1 MNFPFLI
8 AKRYFISKKKQ
19 NIINIISGVAV
30 TGVAIT
36 TMALITILSVFN
48 GLDSLVKSMFSSFD
62 PSIKITAVEG
72 KTFDPLLIDKESV
85 TTLKGV
91 ASWAE
96 TLEENAILL
105 YNNKQDIA
113 IVKGVSDDYIHVTDL
128 DKHLIHGELFFKNNG
143 LNYAVFGAGVAMR
156 LGVGLSFVQPIDIYA
171 AKKGE
176 RMSANISRA
185 LNHKYVYPAATFS
198 IQESIDSK
206 YVLVPLDFARELFD
220 TPNNVSAIEIKLENG
235 VDINATRNAIQNI
248 IGSAFHV
255 KNQYEQHETIYR
267 VMNSEKWAIFLI
279 LSFILLIASFN
290 ILGSLSMLIIDK
302 KEDIM
307 ILKSMGAEQSSV
319 KQIFLIE
326 GWLISLTGAVLG
338 LVLGILVCWV
348 QQSFGLVKL
357 AGGGSFAVS
366 AYPVE
371 IHFFDVILSFVVVLL
386 IGFLISWYPIRYISG
401 KYMDESSH

>member
-30 TGVAIT
+30 AGVAIT
-36 TMALITILSVFN
+36 TMALIIVLSVFN

-72 KTFDPLLIDKESV
+72 KTFDPLSIDKESIININ
-85 TTLKGV
+85 GV
-91 ASWAE
+91 EYWAE
-96 TLEENAILL
+96 TLEENTILL

-113 IVKGVSDDYIHVTDL
+113 IVKGVSDDYVHITDL
-128 DKHLIHGELFFKNNG
+128 DEHLIHGEIFFKNNG

-156 LGVGLSFVQPIDIYA
+156 LGVGLTFVEPIDIYA

-176 RMSANISRA
+176 RMSNNLSRA
-185 LNHKYVYPAATFS
+185 LSHKYVYPAATFS

-220 TPNNVSAIEIKLENG
+220 TPQNVSAIEIKLSSEADVNFIR
-235 VDINATRNAIQNI
+235 DEIQNI
-248 IGSAFHV
+248 IGNAFHV
-255 KNQYEQHETIYR
+255 KNRYQQHETIYR
-267 VMNSEKWAIFLI
+267 IMNSEKWAIFLI

-302 KEDIM
+302 KDDIL
-307 ILKSMGAEQSSV
+307 ILKSMGAEQRLIR
-319 KQIFLIE
+319 QIFLFE
-326 GWLISLTGAVLG
+326 GWLISLAGAVLG
-338 LVLGILVCWV
+338 LVLGIFTCWA

-371 IHFFDVILSFVVVLL
+371 IHALDVVLSFLVVIF
-386 IGFLISWYPIRYISG
+386 IGFLISWYPVRYISG
-401 KYMDESSH
+401 KSSNSYIH